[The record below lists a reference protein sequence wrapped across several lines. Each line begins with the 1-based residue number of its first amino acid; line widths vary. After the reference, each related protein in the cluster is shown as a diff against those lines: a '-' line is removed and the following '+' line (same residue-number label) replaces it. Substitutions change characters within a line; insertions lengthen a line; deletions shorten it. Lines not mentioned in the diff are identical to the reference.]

1 MTLKD
6 WSPSQAAK
14 YVERSNVVC
23 FGQAML
29 KFDKETTRLLDIVYQ
44 GADITRRRQA
54 SFDTLRPKSGETI
67 VDIGC
72 GNGLLTL
79 ELARAVGS
87 DGKAV
92 GIDPSSDMLVPAQKR
107 CKEFEWVELLI
118 GTANDL
124 PIQSGTV
131 DKAVSVQVFEYLD
144 DIPGAIAE
152 AHRVLKPGG
161 KLVIGDIHLDSLVW
175 FTDDKDRMNR
185 MIASWDQ
192 HFTQPDVPAILPMI
206 LKNAGFVVE
215 DVVPMTTCDHT
226 LKPDGLATMMMQLMA
241 RYAVDNNH
249 VPVDEASAWLEEQ
262 RSLASEGRF
271 FYALTHFVVSARKT

>member
-1 MTLKD
+1 
-6 WSPSQAAK
+6 
-14 YVERSNVVC
+14 
-23 FGQAML
+23 ML

-54 SFDTLRPKSGETI
+54 SFDTLRPKANETI

-87 DGKAV
+87 GGKAIGV
-92 GIDPSSDMLVPAQKR
+92 DPSSDMLSPAKAR
-107 CKEFEWVELLI
+107 CEGFDWVEILI

-124 PIQSGTV
+124 PIESGTV

-152 AHRVLKPGG
+152 VRRVLKPGG

-175 FTDDKDRMNR
+175 FSDDSDRMNR
-185 MIASWDQ
+185 MIASWDH
-192 HFTQPDVPAILPMI
+192 HFTQRDVPAILPSIMRD
-206 LKNAGFVVE
+206 AGFVVE
-215 DVVPMTTCDHT
+215 DVTPITTCDHT

-241 RYAVDNNH
+241 RYAVDNSH
-249 VPVDEASAWLEEQ
+249 VTDSEAMAWLEEQ
-262 RSLASEGRF
+262 KTLAAEGRF

>member
-1 MTLKD
+1 
-6 WSPSQAAK
+6 
-14 YVERSNVVC
+14 
-23 FGQAML
+23 ML

-54 SFDTLRPKSGETI
+54 SFDALRPAADETI

-79 ELARAVGS
+79 ELARAIGS
-87 DGKAV
+87 GGKAIGV
-92 GIDPSSDMLVPAQKR
+92 DPSSDMIGAAKER
-107 CKEFEWVELLI
+107 CKELDWVEILV

-124 PIQSGTV
+124 PIETGTV

-161 KLVIGDIHLDSLVW
+161 RLVIGDIHLDSLVW
-175 FTDDKDRMNR
+175 FSDDRDRMNR
-185 MIASWDQ
+185 MIASWDR
-192 HFTQPDVPAILPMI
+192 HFTQRGVSAILPSI
-206 LKNAGFVVE
+206 LRDAGFVVE
-215 DVVPMTTCDHT
+215 DVTPVTTCDHT

-241 RYAVDNNH
+241 RYADDNNH
-249 VPVDEASAWLEEQ
+249 VPAEEVAAWVTEQ
-262 RSLASEGRF
+262 KALAAEGRF